1 MMKFEVKKTKTRRR
15 VRKQST
21 KHTGHSSSKS
31 ICVIN
36 DKLRGALVHSGEKS
50 TIHTTAIYDTYSMR
64 HTMGHFNV
72 KDFRKRKREEDLKL
86 KIKLRK
92 MLSFFAKSHMR
103 VKPHH
108 EFILPPIPPI
118 LRSVGSDPALIWRH
132 RVRDPPPDPPDGLSS
147 PDGR

>member
-72 KDFRKRKREEDLKL
+72 KDFRKRKREKDLKL

-92 MLSFFAKSHMR
+92 MLSFFAKSHTYASEAPPR
-103 VKPHH
+103 VY
-108 EFILPPIPPI
+108 PPAHPAHPA
-118 LRSVGSDPALIWRH
+118 LCGVGSCTNLAAPRP
-132 RVRDPPPDPPDGLSS
+132 RPTSRPP
-147 PDGR
+147 GRSL